1 MENIKIKI
9 REFIGK
15 KNKKKTFE
23 DSDDLFKLGFV
34 DSLFALQLVMFVEKE
49 FKIKVSNKEIN
60 EDNFRSVD
68 AIAETVSRII
78 G

>member
-1 MENIKIKI
+1 
-9 REFIGK
+9 
-15 KNKKKTFE
+15 
-23 DSDDLFKLGFV
+23 LGFV